1 MIRGFVPGDRIEV
14 TKDAKHMAYERK
26 KKRREWEGGRDAAS
40 QLRVQVHLSAEIPP
54 FMLHLHVVNILCLQA
69 MAIFSSHA

>member
-1 MIRGFVPGDRIEV
+1 MQKTWPMKE
-14 TKDAKHMAYERK
+14 KKPER
-26 KKRREWEGGRDAAS
+26 EGGRDAAS
-40 QLRVQVHLSAEIPP
+40 QLSVQVHLSAEISP